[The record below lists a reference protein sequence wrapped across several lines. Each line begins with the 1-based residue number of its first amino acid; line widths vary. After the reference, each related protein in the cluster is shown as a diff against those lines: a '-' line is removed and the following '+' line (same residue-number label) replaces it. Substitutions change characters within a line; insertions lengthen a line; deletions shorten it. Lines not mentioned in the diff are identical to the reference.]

1 MNAKTD
7 DGLKEE
13 RPMGAGMV
21 LFSPADEGLKLWPEA

>member
-21 LFSPADEGLKLWPEA
+21 LFSPAEEA